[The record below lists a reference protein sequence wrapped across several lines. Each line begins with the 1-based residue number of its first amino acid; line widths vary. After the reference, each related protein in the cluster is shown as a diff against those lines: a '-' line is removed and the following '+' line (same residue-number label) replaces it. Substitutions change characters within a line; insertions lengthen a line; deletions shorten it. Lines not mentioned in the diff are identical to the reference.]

1 MKRVLGLTL
10 AVIVVMGM
18 LAGCTVKPAV
28 QEASVQGEVK
38 GNGEAAASSAYPMT
52 YTDALGTVITIEKKP
67 ERIAV
72 SYLPYWEYLVA
83 LDYAPAAATMAERY
97 KKTWDPFQKYN
108 PGDVADLGDKEI
120 SLEKLAEVAPDLI
133 LIASKDDG
141 LENLQQIAPVVVLDP
156 KVRLDWRF
164 GLREVGKLIDKEE
177 AAEQKIAE
185 IEGTIKTAREKL
197 QTQYK
202 DETVI
207 VMSLMGKDAYY
218 CNRRPDFYSPETGL
232 GLNVPEGF
240 PTENKYVQVSMEAL
254 AKMNPDH
261 IFVAVFD
268 GDEGVYQELTQNPV
282 WKTLNAVKNNDVHV
296 LDGAAHASSVLATE
310 YAVNAIVDELLK

>member
-1 MKRVLGLTL
+1 MKKILSLAL
-10 AVIVVMGM
+10 AVVVVMGM
-18 LAGCTVKPAV
+18 LAGCAAKPESQETAV
-28 QEASVQGEVK
+28 QDEVQG
-38 GNGEAAASSAYPMT
+38 NQEAVTSSAYPMV
-52 YTDALGTVITIEKKP
+52 YTDALGTVLTIEKKP

-83 LDYAPAAATMAERY
+83 LDYAPVAASMAERY
-97 KKTWDPFQKYN
+97 KNTWDPFKKVN
-108 PGDVADLGDKEI
+108 PGDVTDLGDKEI
-120 SLEKLAEVAPDLI
+120 NLEKLAEVAPDLI
-133 LIASKDDG
+133 LIPSKDDG
-141 LENLQQIAPVVVLDP
+141 LENLQQIAPVIVLDP

-164 GLREVGKLIDKEE
+164 GLREIGKLIDKED
-177 AAEQKIAE
+177 AAEQKITE

-218 CNRRPDFYSPETGL
+218 CNRRPDFFSAETGL
-232 GLNVPEGF
+232 GLKAPEGF
-240 PTENKYVQVSMEAL
+240 PTENTYVQVSMEAL

-261 IFVAVFD
+261 VFVAVFD
-268 GDEGVYQELTQNPV
+268 GDEGVYEELSQNPV
-282 WKTLNAVKNNDVHV
+282 WKTINAVKNNHVHV